1 MKDNQK
7 NASPENQKDSIQG
20 RSIFIVETT
29 ASGISIQTGF
39 LAEDG
44 RLIQMPAIFPT
55 QEYALSQLDSLRQLI
70 VKHFAEAALIG
81 AQVIAQNNQSVKP
94 SSSTDYQGPCPDDT
108 IQ

>member
-29 ASGISIQTGF
+29 ASGISVQTGF

-44 RLIQMPAIFPT
+44 RLMQMPAIFPT
-55 QEYALSQLDSLRQLI
+55 QEYALSQLDELRQLI
-70 VKHFAEAALIG
+70 VKHFTEAALIG
-81 AQVIAQNNQSVKP
+81 AKVIAQNNQSVKP
-94 SSSTDYQGPCPDDT
+94 ASATDLQGPSSDDT